1 MTLVNLNDLRE
12 GSDLPRLIK
21 DIKQE
26 RVNQYAEASGDFNPI
41 HLNEEF
47 ARNTPARGRIAHG
60 MLILAYASEMM
71 TAAFDRNWLRG
82 GKLNVRF
89 KIPARPGDT
98 ITISGK
104 VVKLE
109 KNEENTLIY
118 CDILCANQNGETV
131 ITGDATITIKN

>member
-1 MTLVNLNDLRE
+1 MTPVNLNDLRE
-12 GSDLPRLIK
+12 GSDLPGIIK
-21 DIKQE
+21 NINQE

-47 ARNTPARGRIAHG
+47 ARNTPAGGRIAHG

-71 TAAFDRNWLRG
+71 TAAFDRNWLTG
-82 GKLNVRF
+82 GRLNVRF

-98 ITISGK
+98 ITVSGK

-109 KNEENTLIY
+109 KNEENTLVY

-131 ITGDATITIKN
+131 ITGDATVTIKN

>member
-1 MTLVNLNDLRE
+1 MTPVNLNDLRE
-12 GSDLPRLIK
+12 GSDLPGIKK

-41 HLNEEF
+41 HLDEEF
-47 ARNTPARGRIAHG
+47 ARNTPAGGRIAHG

-71 TAAFDRNWLRG
+71 TDAFDRNWLTG

-98 ITISGK
+98 ITVSGK
-104 VVKLE
+104 VTKLE

-118 CDILCANQNGETV
+118 CAILCTNQDGETV
-131 ITGDATITIKN
+131 ITGDATVTIKN

>member
-1 MTLVNLNDLRE
+1 MTPVNLNDLME

-47 ARNTPARGRIAHG
+47 ARNTPAGGRIAHG

-71 TAAFDRNWLRG
+71 TAAFDRNWLGG

-131 ITGDATITIKN
+131 ITGDAMVTIKN